1 MLREDDKVRKLAIAY
16 YGIIGPWTIYTG
28 AVMTR
33 SLRSGLQSAWL
44 EIATASG
51 GIRTMAGDEVGR

>member
-16 YGIIGPWTIYTG
+16 YGIIGSWTIYTE

-33 SLRSGLQSAWL
+33 SLRSGLQRAWL